1 MTDLPP
7 DYNRGRIDG
16 EVAATLREHSQR
28 LTTIEAIIPKVEH
41 GLSQVGQSVLRIEQ
55 SQIADAATRE
65 ATAKALAD
73 KKKSDDEALDRSYV
87 SRERKW
93 SPFAKALVAIGG
105 AAGVSTVI
113 VQVLEYLHS

>member
-1 MTDLPP
+1 MTDTQP

-16 EVAATLREHSQR
+16 EVSATLREHGQR

-41 GLSQVGQSVLRIEQ
+41 GLSQVGQSVQRIEQ

-73 KKKSDDEALDRSYV
+73 KKDSDDKALDRTYLD
-87 SRERKW
+87 RERKFT
-93 SPFAKALVAIGG
+93 PVAKALVLIGG
-105 AAGVSTVI
+105 GMGVGTVI
-113 VQVLEYLHS
+113 FQALEYLR